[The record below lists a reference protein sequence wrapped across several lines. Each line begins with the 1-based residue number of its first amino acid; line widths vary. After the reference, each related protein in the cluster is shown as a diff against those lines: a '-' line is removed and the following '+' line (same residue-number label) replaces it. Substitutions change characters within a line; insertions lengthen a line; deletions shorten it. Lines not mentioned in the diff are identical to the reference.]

1 MSSASEASD
10 TMVVVLPVRG
20 LETARCVDAR
30 LMDVTDVGA
39 LVGLWFTA
47 YPDDVTAAST
57 QDDEVADWQ
66 ATFDGQYGQ
75 LIPEACIVAV
85 AGAKII
91 GAVATVLDAPW
102 DKTPP
107 GPFIIEL
114 FVHPA
119 WRRQRIAEEL
129 MLQALAALHT
139 AGYSSAGLRVDVGNE
154 PARRLYKK
162 LGFVDWWC

>member
-1 MSSASEASD
+1 MTNSDVSD
-10 TMVVVLPVRG
+10 TMVVALPVAGAECAGGICMRF
-20 LETARCVDAR
+20 
-30 LMDVTDVGA
+30 MVGA
-39 LVGLWFTA
+39 DINDLVELWFSA
-47 YPDDVTAAST
+47 YPDGVTADT
-57 QDDEVADWQ
+57 TYDEEVADWE
-66 ATFDGQYGQ
+66 ATFDGQFGR

-85 AGAKII
+85 DEVEIV

-102 DKTPP
+102 DNTPP

-114 FVHPA
+114 FVHPG

-129 MLQALAALHT
+129 MLQALGALNS